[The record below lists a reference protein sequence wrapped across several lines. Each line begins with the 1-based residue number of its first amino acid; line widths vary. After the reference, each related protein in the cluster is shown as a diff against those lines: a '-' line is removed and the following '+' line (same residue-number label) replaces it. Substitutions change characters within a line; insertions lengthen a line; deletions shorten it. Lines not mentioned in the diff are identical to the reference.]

1 MILFKIMP
9 GGGRVSVGRSLGE
22 RQFFNDTNL
31 EFVRLDKCH
40 TSSVY
45 PTVFVPLNFW
55 SRRSDSIKSYIQHSV
70 FIRSVRPLSISCL
83 LSYPVERVP
92 YFG

>member
-9 GGGRVSVGRSLGE
+9 GGERVSVGRSLGE
-22 RQFFNDTNL
+22 RQCFNDTNL

-55 SRRSDSIKSYIQHSV
+55 SQRNDSIRSYVRQSV
-70 FIRSVRPLSISCL
+70 YPSVRRPSVV
-83 LSYPVERVP
+83 Y
-92 YFG
+92 